1 MIDMHDRGM
10 INNDKYVLYI
20 CTVYIYIWI
29 HVRISCIDMYVY
41 IYICVCKCIY
51 MYVTAYGSVNNAS
64 DKAARV
70 SKCKMHQPASS
81 TTFARVLALGLCQV
95 CLSNVMDTTPF
106 VDERH

>member
-1 MIDMHDRGM
+1 
-10 INNDKYVLYI
+10 
-20 CTVYIYIWI
+20 
-29 HVRISCIDMYVY
+29 
-41 IYICVCKCIY
+41 
-51 MYVTAYGSVNNAS
+51 MYVTAHGSVNNAS
-64 DKAARV
+64 DKAPRV